1 MKPAFFLLVIAGL
14 LGLAGCLPVSQ
25 NPLSSP
31 EKATADARLAG
42 VWYGKSG
49 EDTIFLHFV
58 AGDTAKMDIV
68 EVDHQK
74 NGDAHTNIYTMFP
87 TVIGDTRFMNVQE
100 KKGANKSYYL
110 ARYQI
115 STTGSLTIW
124 LMSEKAVTKAIKGEK
139 ISGKVVEK
147 NSANGTPDHDV
158 TVTAST
164 EKLAAF
170 VGKSDPEILFAEKF
184 GTFKKVTLPALE
196 AAATPK
202 SSPTPAKKNVT
213 PAKSPAKKKRTA
225 TQ

>member
-1 MKPAFFLLVIAGL
+1 MRPAFSLLLIATL

-25 NPLSSP
+25 NSLSSP
-31 EKATADARLAG
+31 EKAVADARLAG

-58 AGDTAKMDIV
+58 AGESSKMDLV

-74 NGDAHTNIYTMFP
+74 GDAHTNIYTMFP
-87 TVIGDTRFMNVQE
+87 SVIGSTHYMNVQE

-115 STTGSLTIW
+115 SASGALTIW
-124 LMSEKAVTKAIKGEK
+124 LMSEKPVTKAIKSEK

-184 GTFKKVTLPALE
+184 GTFKKLTLPALE
-196 AAATPK
+196 AA
-202 SSPTPAKKNVT
+202 SPTPAPVKKDAK
-213 PAKSPAKKKRTA
+213 PAKSPSKKKKTS